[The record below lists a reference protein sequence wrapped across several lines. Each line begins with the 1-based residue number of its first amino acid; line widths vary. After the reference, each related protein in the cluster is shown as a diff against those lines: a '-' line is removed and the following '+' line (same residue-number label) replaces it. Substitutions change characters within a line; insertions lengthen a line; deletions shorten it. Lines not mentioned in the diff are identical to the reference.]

1 MTSITDQLPTAIT
14 GNNNSVS
21 AQTFS
26 NLTQMPSSNQLYE
39 FIESNNY
46 IARLAF
52 IVFVIFILI
61 ILIQLIL
68 RIVVYIYSP
77 KKDITL
83 LPGTMSADKP
93 RSITQNM
100 VTHTKTYIQPST
112 DRTYGIEF
120 TWSVWIYVEQLNASG
135 VYSNIF
141 FKGIT
146 NPGLCNNI
154 NVPVNAPGLYIYND
168 ESTHSA
174 TLYVLMDTFTKPGA
188 YTDSM
193 GTCHITDNKIP
204 HMPLNSWVNII
215 MTVYGSK
222 LDVYINGTIAKS
234 IILEGVPKQNTGDVY
249 VGAAHGFTGKISN
262 LRYLSRKLYVDEIQ
276 QIVKKGPNHTSL
288 DSKNSLDNY
297 NYVSFN
303 WYTNNV

>member
-1 MTSITDQLPTAIT
+1 MTSITDQLPNAIT
-14 GNNNSVS
+14 GNNNSGS
-21 AQTFS
+21 SQILS
-26 NLTQMPSSNQLYE
+26 NLTQVPSSNQLYE

-52 IVFVIFILI
+52 IVFIIFILI
-61 ILIQLIL
+61 VLTQLIL

-77 KKDITL
+77 KKDIIL
-83 LPGTMSADKP
+83 LPGTMSANNP

-100 VTHTKTYIQPST
+100 VTHANTYIQPSN

-120 TWSVWIYVEQLNASG
+120 TWSVWIYVEQLTTPG

-141 FKGIT
+141 FKGVS

-154 NVPVNAPGLYIYND
+154 NVPVNGPGLYIYND

-174 TLYVLMDTFTKPGA
+174 TLYVLMDTFIKPSA

-193 GTCHITDNKIP
+193 GTCHIIDNKIP
-204 HMPLNSWVNII
+204 HIPINSWVNIT
-215 MTVYGSK
+215 MTLYGSK
-222 LDVYINGTIAKS
+222 LDVYINGTVAKS
-234 IILEGVPKQNTGDVY
+234 MILDGVPKQNTGDIY
-249 VGAAHGFTGKISN
+249 LGSSRGFTGKISN
-262 LRYLSRKLYVDEIQ
+262 LRYMSRRLYIKEIQ
-276 QIVKKGPNHTSL
+276 DLVKKGPNHKSL
-288 DSKNSLDNY
+288 DSTNSIDNY

-303 WYTNNV
+303 WYTNNE